1 MQNNDGQELHRQALQ
16 PSARDDVNPY
26 ERAPRCDISQILNR
40 DHNQEDMDCPLPYQ
54 IPQDAEYYDQQT
66 LMKNVKYNQ
75 VQTYERIGHRDI
87 PFQLI
92 CVKPSDHERV
102 QSPSAVKLPLRLQ
115 NQQGDKQIY
124 NCVYI
129 TTVTHTPNN

>member
-1 MQNNDGQELHRQALQ
+1 MQNDDGQELHRQALQ

-26 ERAPRCDISQILNR
+26 ERAPRCDISQIL
-40 DHNQEDMDCPLPYQ
+40 
-54 IPQDAEYYDQQT
+54 I
-66 LMKNVKYNQ
+66 
-75 VQTYERIGHRDI
+75 
-87 PFQLI
+87 
-92 CVKPSDHERV
+92 KPSDHERI

-129 TTVTHTPNN
+129 TTHTPNN